1 MPAAPR
7 PAPAASWRRSAAVA
21 ALVAVAVGSASSLL
35 ARSHLAP
42 AFVAGAIPPYALYW
56 PLIAVVGA
64 LDDLL
69 RNLTPPNLYLWRHLM
84 GYLHTTQ
91 LHTVAQLG
99 LADALA
105 GGAKTSL
112 QLAREVTPCGGV
124 ADAASPAACDA
135 VALRL
140 TRLLRATAAYGV
152 FAEVAPE
159 TWAHTP
165 PSRFLVSSPAQPHSL
180 RNSALQFGGTQYA
193 SLIHTT
199 HTVVTGEA
207 SFVKAHGSEF
217 WAYYE
222 AHPDAHAIF
231 DHTMREIGALGAN
244 DEAIAHD
251 FRWPAIVANGT
262 PVDVG
267 GGLGDMLSHLLLAH
281 PSIARGVVFDLASV
295 TTRSAGV
302 WRAAAAEPGARDGPT
317 ARRAALAGRVAFMP
331 GSFFDA
337 STIPTY
343 ATLAPAGAAAD
354 ACAAPPVVYIMRD
367 IVHDWPDEDVVRM
380 LTALGVGMR
389 APRSGGGCASDRLT
403 LVARLVA
410 PGASFVGS
418 QGTNDADWLMLANF
432 GSTAGERTRPH
443 FEALLARSGL
453 ALESVNP
460 LRGWYSVLVATKLP
474 PA

>member
-1 MPAAPR
+1 VLA
-7 PAPAASWRRSAAVA
+7 
-21 ALVAVAVGSASSLL
+21 GSASHAL
-35 ARSHLAP
+35 ARTHLAP
-42 AFVAGAIPPYALYW
+42 AFVAGAIPPYAAYW
-56 PLIAVVGA
+56 PLIAAVGA

-105 GGAKTSL
+105 GGAKTSA

-140 TRLLRATAAYGV
+140 TRLLRATAAYGI

-180 RNSALQFGGTQYA
+180 RHSALLFGGTQYA
-193 SLIHTT
+193 SLAHST

-251 FRWPAIVANGT
+251 FTWPRIVANGT

-281 PSIARGVVFDLASV
+281 PGIARGVVFDLASV
-295 TTRSAGV
+295 TQRSQGV
-302 WRAAAAEPGARDGPT
+302 WRAAAAERAGGARVDGPT
-317 ARRAALAGRVAFMP
+317 ARRAALADRVAFLP

-337 STIPTY
+337 STIPT
-343 ATLAPAGAAAD
+343 AASLAPAGAD
-354 ACAAPPVVYIMRD
+354 ACAAPPVVYILRD

-380 LTALGVGMR
+380 LTALGTGMR
-389 APRSGGGCASDRLT
+389 APPAAGGSGCASDRLT

-410 PGASFVGS
+410 PGAGFVGS

-460 LRGWYSVLVATKLP
+460 LRGWYNVLVATKLP
-474 PA
+474 ARS